1 MAIYLDYAATT
12 PVCPQAAQAA
22 LEVMTEGFGN
32 PSSQYGPGRAA
43 AARLADDRACIARA
57 LGCTPEEL
65 FFVSCG
71 TEGDNW
77 ALREG
82 AALGRRRG
90 KHLIVTAI
98 EHSAVLETA
107 RAMEREGYCVTYL
120 KPDREGRVH
129 VADLQAALRPDTVLV
144 SMMLVNNELGT
155 RQPVEEAVQAVRA
168 YSRDILFH
176 TDAVQGFLKI
186 PFTPAQLGVD
196 LLTIS
201 GHKVRAPKGIG
212 AQYIRRGLKLPPLLT
227 GGGQEGG
234 FRPGTEPTAQIAAL
248 AAACKAW
255 DPAWPEQM
263 AACKA
268 YALQT
273 LSQVPGLEVLSPGD
287 APHICAV
294 AMPGYPS
301 EMVVRELS
309 DQGIFLS
316 SGSACHRGKPSHVF
330 AALGLP
336 RRTLLGALR
345 ISFSPDTTREEIDT
359 LAQALTQITRTR
371 VAMR

>member
-1 MAIYLDYAATT
+1 MQIYLDYAATT

-22 LEVMTEGFGN
+22 LEVMTQGFGN
-32 PSSQYGPGRAA
+32 PSSQYNPGRAA
-43 AARLADDRACIARA
+43 AARLADDRACVARA

-65 FFVSCG
+65 CFVSCG

-77 ALREG
+77 ALRG
-82 AALGRRRG
+82 AAALGRHRG

-107 RAMEREGYCVTYL
+107 RTMEREGFVVTYL
-120 KPDREGRVH
+120 KPDRTGH
-129 VADLQAALRPDTVLV
+129 IQVADLRAALRPDTVLV

-186 PFTPAQLGVD
+186 PFTPAGLGVD

-234 FRPGTEPTAQIAAL
+234 ARPGTEPTAQIAAL

-255 DPAWPEQM
+255 DPTWPDQM

-268 YALQT
+268 YALQA
-273 LSQVPGLEVLSPGD
+273 LSQIPGLEVISPGD

-294 AMPGYPS
+294 SMPGYPS

-309 DQGIFLS
+309 DQGICLS

-330 AALGLP
+330 SALGLP

-345 ISFSPDTTREEIDT
+345 ISFSPNTTREEIDT
-359 LAQALTQITRTR
+359 LTQALTQITRTR